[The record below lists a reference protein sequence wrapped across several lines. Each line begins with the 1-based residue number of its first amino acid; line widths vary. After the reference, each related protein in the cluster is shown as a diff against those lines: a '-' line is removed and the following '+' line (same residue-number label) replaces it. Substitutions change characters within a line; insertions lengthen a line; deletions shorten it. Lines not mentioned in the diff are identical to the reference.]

1 MRGISEDRL
10 RKIANETHD
19 SDDTN
24 MPVLS
29 LLDMLMAECQELN
42 PWLSIDENTPK
53 DRELLLYYP
62 NMFRS
67 NKKIIGYA
75 FERNVSPMH
84 GHPTHYQEL
93 PDDPEPGDKNG
104 QVY

>member
-1 MRGISEDRL
+1 MRGISKERL
-10 RKIANETHD
+10 KAILRNQILTPKTQSFVQYLI
-19 SDDTN
+19 
-24 MPVLS
+24 
-29 LLDMLMAECQELN
+29 AECQELQE
-42 PWLSIDENTPK
+42 PWLPIDENTPK

-84 GHPTHYQEL
+84 GSPTHYQEL
-93 PDDPEPGDKNG
+93 PDDPEPGDKNARNK
-104 QVY
+104 